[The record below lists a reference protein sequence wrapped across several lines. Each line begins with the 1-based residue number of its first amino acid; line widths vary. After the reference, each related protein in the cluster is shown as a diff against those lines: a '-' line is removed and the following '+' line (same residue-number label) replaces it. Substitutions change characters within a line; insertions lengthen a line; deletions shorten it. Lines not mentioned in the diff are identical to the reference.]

1 MIYIFLASIFY
12 ASAIMFGVVASRSM
26 NTNLSATIVNVVSAI
41 LPITIVY
48 PLLNAKTFQGSQK
61 GIIYSLITGVFIT
74 LFTLALTKSYSVN
87 KVGIVTPIVFGGA
100 IFLTTT
106 LSYFFY
112 SEKVSKIQLYGLL
125 FLALGFGL
133 IIYARWAGR

>member
-1 MIYIFLASIFY
+1 
-12 ASAIMFGVVASRSM
+12 MFGVIASRNM
-26 NTNLSATIVNVVSAI
+26 NTNLSTAIVNIVTAI
-41 LPITIVY
+41 IPISFVY

-61 GIIYSLITGVFIT
+61 GVIYSLITGVFIT

-100 IFLTTT
+100 IFLTTI
-106 LSYFFY
+106 LSYFLY

-125 FLALGFGL
+125 FLALGFSL
-133 IIYARWAGR
+133 VIYARWTGR